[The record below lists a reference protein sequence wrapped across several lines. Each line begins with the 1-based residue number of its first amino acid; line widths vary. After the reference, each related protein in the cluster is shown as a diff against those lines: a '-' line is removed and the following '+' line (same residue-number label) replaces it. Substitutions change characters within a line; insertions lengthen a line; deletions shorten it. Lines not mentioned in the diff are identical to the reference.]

1 MFYFCIC
8 VLSLLALIGII
19 QICRGIVQVIT
30 NSRDDKE
37 IILIEPVFDHQ
48 EDAEYKLRSAA
59 KKVMWMGRF
68 APDRVLCLDCN
79 LDNETRKLC
88 RLVCN
93 DYPFMSLCSKE
104 EVFDKIETMINS

>member
-1 MFYFCIC
+1 
-8 VLSLLALIGII
+8 
-19 QICRGIVQVIT
+19 
-30 NSRDDKE
+30 
-37 IILIEPVFDHQ
+37 
-48 EDAEYKLRSAA
+48 
-59 KKVMWMGRF
+59 MWMGRF